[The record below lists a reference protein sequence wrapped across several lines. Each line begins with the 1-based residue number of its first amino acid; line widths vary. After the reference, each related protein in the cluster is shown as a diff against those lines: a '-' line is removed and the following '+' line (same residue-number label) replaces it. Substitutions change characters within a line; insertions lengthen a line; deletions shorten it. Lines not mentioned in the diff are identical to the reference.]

1 MSSSAAALMLQQFT
15 ANSSFQPTN
24 SATTISEEGDDDE
37 AVNGMV
43 HEDDDEEEDDDLD
56 DEEGEEEEG
65 LLMDDNGMAY
75 GDDEDD
81 EDDEEIKNGF
91 RALGLMGNVA
101 FMGEEKFK
109 CPVCGIKLDSQHTFT
124 LHIRSHNPNDHS
136 NTCRLCGKTLSS
148 ASSLDRHMLI
158 HSGERVRFLGVFGF
172 IYRRSAR
179 GDPSGLL
186 FSRVEIGF
194 FCFSPVEVCL

>member
-1 MSSSAAALMLQQFT
+1 MDESGMA
-15 ANSSFQPTN
+15 
-24 SATTISEEGDDDE
+24 IYDDE
-37 AVNGMV
+37 
-43 HEDDDEEEDDDLD
+43 
-56 DEEGEEEEG
+56 
-65 LLMDDNGMAY
+65 
-75 GDDEDD
+75 D

-109 CPVCGIKLDSQHTFT
+109 CPVCGLKLDSQHTFT

-158 HSGERVRFLGVFGF
+158 HSGERVSDGGFHFTFTQKKLDTLLKRKILFL
-172 IYRRSAR
+172 
-179 GDPSGLL
+179 
-186 FSRVEIGF
+186 
-194 FCFSPVEVCL
+194 